1 MSDEGDPAA
10 RQTAESL
17 ALALGA
23 TVAERAGVGHID
35 LLVVGSRPESPAGK
49 VTLSAASDY
58 AVETASFPVLVV
70 PRGRPIEFAPVSSG
84 TPDEPDESAGP
95 AEPAVA

>member
-1 MSDEGDPAA
+1 
-10 RQTAESL
+10 
-17 ALALGA
+17 
-23 TVAERAGVGHID
+23 
-35 LLVVGSRPESPAGK
+35 

-70 PRGRPIEFAPVSSG
+70 PRGRPIEFTPASTGASS
-84 TPDEPDESAGP
+84 DPDESAGP